1 MKGCHIDGL
10 HGRLRCEQ
18 WIMKP
23 KELEEMMRV
32 YWKDDFQIHVH
43 INGEPN
49 MQKL

>member
-1 MKGCHIDGL
+1 MKGCYMDGL
-10 HGRLRCEQ
+10 HGRLRCDQ

-43 INGEPN
+43 TNGEPN